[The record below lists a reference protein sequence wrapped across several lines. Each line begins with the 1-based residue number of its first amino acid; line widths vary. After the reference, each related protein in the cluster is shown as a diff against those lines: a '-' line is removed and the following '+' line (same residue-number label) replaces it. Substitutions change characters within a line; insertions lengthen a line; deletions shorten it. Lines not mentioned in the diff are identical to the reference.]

1 MKEKYLMVW
10 CSGSVTLENEHGL
23 GYCHKDVK
31 VYKLEISDSEL
42 LELLL
47 KEKAITYFG
56 NGESK

>member
-1 MKEKYLMVW
+1 MVW
-10 CSGSVTLENEHGL
+10 CSGSVTFENEHGL

-31 VYKLEISDSEL
+31 AYKLEISDSEL